1 MGLPQFLLKTPLRFW
16 LPRQFLL
23 QPSLLLRLVNT
34 LVLPLFKA
42 LPLTWLIY
50 LRLLRLRLLTH
61 WPLMPTLLA
70 LSPSPLPLF
79 PPEFNLPMLSHPLS
93 LPPPLP
99 LLPLPTVAT
108 PMPTTM
114 VPTVPTLPTP
124 MLPMLVP
131 MLVTPML
138 VPTVPM
144 VDIVDMVD
152 MVPSVDTPMPS
163 PWQLP
168 KPNKSEKNQKKM
180 KKNKYKKN
188 Q

>member
-1 MGLPQFLLKTPLRFW
+1 MGSLPQFLLKTPLRFS
-16 LPRQFLL
+16 LPRQYSM
-23 QPSLLLRLVNT
+23 QPSLLLRLVIM
-34 LVLPLFKA
+34 LLLPLFKA

-50 LRLLRLRLLTH
+50 PRLLRLRLLTQLS
-61 WPLMPTLLA
+61 LMPTLLA

-79 PPEFNLPMLSHPLS
+79 SPEFNLLMLSHPLS
-93 LPPPLP
+93 LPPLSPLSP
-99 LLPLPTVAT
+99 LLPT
-108 PMPTTM
+108 PMPTTT

-144 VDIVDMVD
+144 VDMVD

-163 PWQLP
+163 PWQVP
-168 KPNKSEKNQKKM
+168 KPNKSEKIRKK
-180 KKNKYKKN
+180 
-188 Q
+188 

>member
-1 MGLPQFLLKTPLRFW
+1 MG
-16 LPRQFLL
+16 
-23 QPSLLLRLVNT
+23 
-34 LVLPLFKA
+34 KA
-42 LPLTWLIY
+42 VFNAAFAAAEAGDHAALAPVQGAATYMAVY
-50 LRLLRLRLLTH
+50 LRLLRLLLLTQLS
-61 WPLMPTLLA
+61 LMPTLLA

-79 PPEFNLPMLSHPLS
+79 SPEFNLPMLSHPPLS
-93 LPPPLP
+93 PLSQ
-99 LLPLPTVAT
+99 LLPT

-144 VDIVDMVD
+144 VDMVD

-168 KPNKSEKNQKKM
+168 KPNKSEKIRKK
-180 KKNKYKKN
+180 
-188 Q
+188 